1 MLEYQSISA
10 LCAAAEEAG
19 VSLSELVLRDQAE
32 EMELPTEVLYQRM
45 RENLQDNAAGD
56 PGRVHAGDALTVGAD
71 WRRCL

>member
-32 EMELPTEVLYQRM
+32 EMELDAEVLYQRI
-45 RENLQDNAAGD
+45 
-56 PGRVHAGDALTVGAD
+56 RVHAGDALTVGAD

>member
-32 EMELPTEVLYQRM
+32 EMELLLKCCTSVCGKIYR
-45 RENLQDNAAGD
+45 
-56 PGRVHAGDALTVGAD
+56 
-71 WRRCL
+71 

>member
-45 RENLQDNAAGD
+45 RENLQD

>member
-45 RENLQDNAAGD
+45 RAAGD
-56 PGRVHAGDALTVGAD
+56 PGRVHAGDALAVGAD

>member
-32 EMELPTEVLYQRM
+32 EMELPAEVLYQRM
-45 RENLQDNAAGD
+45 RENLQVM
-56 PGRVHAGDALTVGAD
+56 R
-71 WRRCL
+71 